1 MKILTLQIKRPYL
14 EDILS
19 GTKTK
24 EYREIRPKNADKY
37 IIQNPDAE
45 YEDQWLQPVKYDAI
59 KFLNGYATDRPEVV
73 IEITNSEI
81 ELSVDENG
89 EEIEAAPHAMMICKM
104 KVSEPVKPL
113 DMIRKRR

>member
-37 IIQNPDAE
+37 IIQNPEAE
-45 YEDQWLQPVKYDAI
+45 DEDQWLQPVNYDAI
-59 KFLNGYATDRPEVV
+59 RFFNGYATDRPEVV

-89 EEIEAAPHAMMICKM
+89 EEITYEEDGQEYIESQMVYTLG
-104 KVSEPVKPL
+104 KVLSKKN
-113 DMIRKRR
+113 I